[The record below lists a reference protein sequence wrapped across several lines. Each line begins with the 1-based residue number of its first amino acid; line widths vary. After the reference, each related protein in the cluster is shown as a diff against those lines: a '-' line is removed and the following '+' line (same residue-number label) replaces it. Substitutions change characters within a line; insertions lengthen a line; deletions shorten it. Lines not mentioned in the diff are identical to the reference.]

1 MEVTSIEFLGNDGW
15 QSYTE
20 FNHTPS
26 SHLHIPRIGEMI
38 ENSYGKYYIVENVIW
53 KLKNNSVVIECKLIA

>member
-26 SHLHIPRIGEMI
+26 SELHIPRVGERVK
-38 ENSYGKYYIVENVIW
+38 NSYGNTYIVESVLW
-53 KLKNNSVVIECKLIA
+53 KLGNNSVIITCNLDK